1 MVSTEIVSKRTFLLM
16 IAELHESVL
25 LRRGLPPVSGQ
36 SLVLKTVPYCST
48 VMINF
53 SFFFLVGGCCVGDVS
68 NSRTGWRFMDRECR
82 PRGRYAPGSSCRP
95 RVTNKTVQQI
105 KLSPT
110 KKFGPGSIAD
120 NLGQAFEENQLNL

>member
-1 MVSTEIVSKRTFLLM
+1 MCQIH
-16 IAELHESVL
+16 A
-25 LRRGLPPVSGQ
+25 
-36 SLVLKTVPYCST
+36 
-48 VMINF
+48 
-53 SFFFLVGGCCVGDVS
+53 LVGGLWIVNVVQ
-68 NSRTGWRFMDRECR
+68 
-82 PRGRYAPGSSCRP
+82 GRYAPGSSCRP